1 MAPKHTREVPSPMRR
16 TVVLCLIVATCLTAA
31 EVATGGTAHLAV
43 LGVNLPAL
51 KLRGNATRGKR
62 VFRTA
67 ACFQCHALKSAH
79 SGAGFAGAPDLDKTK
94 PSFALVVRRVALGYG
109 LKGGTYTGFPGTMPA
124 FSKGRAIGT
133 PLTNQQIADVAKFV
147 SSTAGQ

>member
-1 MAPKHTREVPSPMRR
+1 
-16 TVVLCLIVATCLTAA
+16 VLCLIIATCLTAVQ
-31 EVATGGTAHLAV
+31 VATGGTALLSA

-51 KLRGNATRGKR
+51 KLKGNATRGKR

-94 PSFALVVRRVALGYG
+94 PSFALVVRRVTLGY
-109 LKGGTYTGFPGTMPA
+109 A
-124 FSKGRAIGT
+124 SRAGPIRASQERRLRSARVEPWALRLRT
-133 PLTNQQIADVAKFV
+133 SRSPT
-147 SSTAGQ
+147 